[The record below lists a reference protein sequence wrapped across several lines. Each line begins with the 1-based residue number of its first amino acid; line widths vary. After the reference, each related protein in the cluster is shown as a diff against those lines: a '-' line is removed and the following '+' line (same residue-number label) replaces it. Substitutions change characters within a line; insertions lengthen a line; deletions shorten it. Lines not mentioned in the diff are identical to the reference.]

1 MPVIRKFITSA
12 LILFA
17 LVFALGSSAYAATSC
32 RPPLAPVI
40 PDGAAAPKEDILAA
54 LKTIKNDFQPAIIN
68 FQNCIA
74 TEKTAIGD
82 VATEQQM
89 SHWDQLFDYAYAL
102 ETQVADQMNKAIRA
116 YKARTAKETAE

>member
-1 MPVIRKFITSA
+1 MSVIRKFITSA

-17 LVFALGSSAYAATSC
+17 LSSSAYAVTSC

-40 PDGAAAPKEDILAA
+40 PDGATAPKEDILTA